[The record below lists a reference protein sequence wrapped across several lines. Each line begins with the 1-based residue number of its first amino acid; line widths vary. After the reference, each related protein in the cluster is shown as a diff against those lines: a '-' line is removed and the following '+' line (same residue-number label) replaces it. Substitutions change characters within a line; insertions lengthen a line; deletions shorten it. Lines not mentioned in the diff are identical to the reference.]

1 MITFSLFLIGLGTE
15 ITCQHFLPGQFINVQ
30 GYRYALFSSLLVPS
44 IGKGFQGGMKR
55 HGFAGLGASHGVS
68 VSHRSIGST
77 GGRQVS
83 SSLSLFT
90 SPRTPDEYGKVRKCL
105 VIWAMKKW
113 PFKIFKFTKWNLN
126 ATFSICVVQFLENP
140 VLMSRFLI
148 ATN

>member
-30 GYRYALFSSLLVPS
+30 GYRYASFSFLLVPS

-83 SSLSLFT
+83 FPSLSSHLLGPRTSMERSENAWSYGQWKSDHSKSSSLQSRTWTQSSLFAWFNSWKT
-90 SPRTPDEYGKVRKCL
+90 
-105 VIWAMKKW
+105 
-113 PFKIFKFTKWNLN
+113 
-126 ATFSICVVQFLENP
+126 
-140 VLMSRFLI
+140 RFLCQDFW
-148 ATN
+148 